1 MTTFHIH
8 IQGIVQGVGF
18 RPYVYNLALSKGLL
32 GWVNNSTDGVHI
44 EINTDEVSAKAFLNS
59 IIKNTPELAH
69 ITYFNIFKTKG
80 KEFNKFEIIHS
91 VSADENN
98 VLLTPDFGLCPI
110 CKEEIHNP
118 DNKRFK
124 YPFTT
129 CINCGPRFSIIKKL
143 PYDRETT
150 TMDHFEMCD
159 SCQMEY
165 TDPKNRRYYSQT
177 NSCPDCSIELSLIK
191 SDGDLISDGNST
203 LSDVVSLWK
212 EGKIVAIKGI
222 GGYLLTCDAT
232 NPEVI
237 MLLRQRK
244 NRPDKPLAVMYPN
257 LKVLKKE
264 LKVSQVEQK
273 EILSVNSPIVI
284 LDIIEQSNIIIDV
297 DSVAPNLN
305 CIGAMLPYTPLYE
318 LLLSDFGKPIIATSG
333 NVSGSPIIFE
343 DKQAQEELASIADYL
358 LVNNR
363 NIVVPQDDSVIRYSE
378 QHEQRVIFRRSR
390 GLSPAYINPELKVP
404 PLNIFA
410 AGGGLKSTFSF
421 TCFQNFYISQYL
433 GNLENVI
440 TQNSYSKVAE
450 HFFEIFNSKPDLVL
464 ADKHP
469 LYYAR
474 HFAIELADNL
484 SVPIHYFQHHQ
495 AHFAAVLGEN
505 NLLKSKDPILGII
518 WDGTGYGD
526 DNNIWGGEFFEF
538 KKGVIERITHYEY
551 FDHIIGDKMAKE
563 PRISALSLCN
573 KIEPGI
579 EILKP
584 KFTRLEW
591 HIYGVLL
598 GKDSNL
604 KTSSI
609 GRLFDAVAS
618 LLGLID
624 VSSFEGQGGM
634 FLEQCASSWYYKKNE
649 TIYPVYFTPD
659 ENSKISIDLEKIVND
674 ILLGEAK
681 EKIAA
686 QFHLSLVE
694 MIRYVAIKSKHKNL
708 AFSGGVFQ
716 NSLLVDLIIE
726 NLQND
731 FKLYFHKQLSPNDEN
746 ISFGQVM
753 LYEIMNPPTADKF

>member
-18 RPYVYNLALSKGLL
+18 RPFVYKLALSKNLL

-44 EINTDEVSAKAFLNS
+44 EINADEVYAKEFLNS
-59 IIKNTPELAH
+59 IIQNPPELAN
-69 ITYFNIFKTKG
+69 ITYFNIFKSKG
-80 KEFNKFEIIHS
+80 KEFSKFEIIHS
-91 VSADENN
+91 VSADQNN

-110 CKEEIHNP
+110 CKKEIHNS
-118 DNKRFK
+118 DNKRFN

-150 TMDHFEMCD
+150 TMDHFEMCE
-159 SCQMEY
+159 SCQEEY
-165 TDPKNRRYYSQT
+165 NDPENRRYYSQT
-177 NSCPDCSIELSLIK
+177 NSCPDCSIELSLIR
-191 SDGDLISDGNST
+191 SGGDLIAKGNTT
-203 LSDVVSLWK
+203 LSDVVRFWK

-222 GGYLLTCDAT
+222 GGYLLTCDAA
-232 NPEVI
+232 NPKVI
-237 MLLRQRK
+237 ELLRQRK
-244 NRPDKPLAVMYPN
+244 NRPDKPFAVMYPN
-257 LKVLKKE
+257 LEVLKNE
-264 LKVSQVEQK
+264 LKISKAEQA
-273 EILSVNSPIVI
+273 ELQSASAPIVI
-284 LDIIEQSNIIIDV
+284 LDILEQNVVSIDF
-297 DSVAPNLN
+297 DSVAPKLN
-305 CIGAMLPYTPLYE
+305 CIGTMLPYTPLYE
-318 LLLSDFGKPIIATSG
+318 LLLNEFGKPIIATSG

-343 DKQAQEELASIADYL
+343 DKQAEEELSSIADYL

-363 NIVVPQDDSVIRYSE
+363 DIVVPQDDSVIRYTTKH
-378 QHEQRVIFRRSR
+378 QQRIIIRRSR
-390 GLSPAYINPELKVP
+390 GLSPAYINPDLKVP
-404 PLNIFA
+404 SLNIFA

-421 TCFQNFYISQYL
+421 TCFQNFYTSQYL

-440 TQNSYSKVAE
+440 TQNSYNNVVE
-450 HFFEIFNSKPDLVL
+450 HFFEIFNSKPNLVL

-474 HFAIELADNL
+474 QFAVDLADNL
-484 SVPIHYFQHHQ
+484 SVPIHYFQHHK

-505 NLLKSKDPILGII
+505 NLLKSKEPVLGVI

-538 KKGVIERITHYEY
+538 KNDEINRIAHYEY
-551 FDHIIGDKMAKE
+551 FDHILGDKMAKE
-563 PRISALSLCN
+563 PRISALSNGL
-573 KIEPGI
+573 KTKSTEK
-579 EILKP
+579 ILKP

-634 FLEQCASSWYYKKNE
+634 LLEKCASNWFNE
-649 TIYPVYFTPD
+649 NNEAILPVYFTPD
-659 ENSKISIDLEKIVND
+659 VNSTISINIEKIMTD
-674 ILLGEAK
+674 ILSGETK
-681 EKIAA
+681 EKIAF

-694 MIRYVAIKSKHKNL
+694 MIKHVAQKSKYKSL

-716 NSLLVDLIIE
+716 NSLLVDLIID
-726 NLQND
+726 NLQDD
-731 FKLYFHKQLSPNDEN
+731 FKLYFHKQFSPNDEN

-753 LYEIMNPPTADKF
+753 LYEIMNDV

>member
-1 MTTFHIH
+1 MSTFHIH

-18 RPYVYNLALSKGLL
+18 RPFVYSLALSEKLL

-44 EINTDEVSAKAFLNS
+44 EINADEIKANAFLNS
-59 IIKNTPELAH
+59 IIQNPPELAH
-69 ITYFNIFKTKG
+69 ITDSHIFKTEEKV
-80 KEFNKFEIIHS
+80 FSKFEIIQS
-91 VSADENN
+91 KSADETN
-98 VLLTPDFGLCPI
+98 VLLTPDFGLCPT
-110 CKEEIHNP
+110 CKKEIHDP
-118 DNKRFK
+118 DNKRFN

-129 CINCGPRFSIIKKL
+129 CINCGPRFSINKKL

-150 TMDHFEMCD
+150 TMDHFEMCE
-159 SCQMEY
+159 SCQKEY
-165 TDPKNRRYYSQT
+165 NDPKNRRYYSQT
-177 NSCPDCSIELSLIK
+177 NSCPDCSIELSLVN
-191 SDGDLISDGNST
+191 SEGELISNGNIC
-203 LSDVVSLWK
+203 LSDVVGFWE

-237 MLLRQRK
+237 KLLRQRK

-257 LKVLKKE
+257 LKVVKNE
-264 LKVSQVEQK
+264 LTVSKIEQN
-273 EILSVNSPIVI
+273 ELQSVNAPIVI
-284 LDIIEQSNIIIDV
+284 LDINDKSNTSIDV
-297 DSVAPNLN
+297 DSVAPHLN

-343 DKQAQEELASIADYL
+343 DKQAEEELLSIADYL

-363 NIVVPQDDSVIRYSE
+363 NIVVPQDDSVIRYSA
-378 QHEQRVIFRRSR
+378 QHEQRIIIRRSR

-404 PLNIFA
+404 ALNIFA

-421 TCFQNFYISQYL
+421 TCFQNFYTSQYL
-433 GNLENVI
+433 GNLENII
-440 TQNSYSKVAE
+440 TQSSYNKVAE
-450 HFFEIFNSKPDLVL
+450 HFFEIFDSNPDIVL

-474 HFAIELADNL
+474 QYATELADKL
-484 SVPIHYFQHHQ
+484 SIPIFSYQHHK

-505 NLLKSKDPILGII
+505 NLLQCNDAVLGII

-526 DNNIWGGEFFEF
+526 DKNIWGGEFFEF
-538 KKGVIERITHYEY
+538 KNGEIERIAHYEY
-551 FDHIIGDKMAKE
+551 FDHILGDKMAKE
-563 PRISALSLCN
+563 PRITALSMEFKN
-573 KIEPGI
+573 QSAE
-579 EILKP
+579 EVLKP
-584 KFTRLEW
+584 KFTSLEW

-598 GKDSNL
+598 GKENNL

-624 VSSFEGQGGM
+624 ISSFEGQGGM
-634 FLEQCASSWYYKKNE
+634 FLEQCASSWFSENNE
-649 TIYPVYFTPD
+649 EIHPVYFTPD
-659 ENSKISIDLEKIVND
+659 VNSTISINLEKIIAD
-674 ILLGEAK
+674 ILSDVAK

-694 MIRYVAIKSKHKNL
+694 MIKHVAQKSNNKNL

-726 NLQND
+726 NLQSD

-753 LYEIMNPPTADKF
+753 LYEMLNDEL

>member
-18 RPYVYNLALSKGLL
+18 RPFVYNLALSKELL

-44 EINTDEVSAKAFLNS
+44 EINADEDIAQAFLDS
-59 IIKNTPELAH
+59 IIEYPPELAH
-69 ITYFNIFKTKG
+69 ITYFNIFKTKE
-80 KEFNKFEIIHS
+80 KEFSKFEIIHS

-98 VLLTPDFGLCPI
+98 VLLTPDFGLCPT
-110 CKEEIHNP
+110 CKKEIHDP
-118 DNKRFK
+118 DNKRFN

-129 CINCGPRFSIIKKL
+129 CINCGPRFSIINKL

-150 TMDHFEMCD
+150 TMDHFEMCE
-159 SCQMEY
+159 SCQKEY
-165 TDPKNRRYYSQT
+165 NDPKNRRYYSQT
-177 NSCPDCSIELSLIK
+177 NSCPDCSIEISLLN
-191 SDGDLISDGNST
+191 SGGDLIDEGNNC
-203 LSDVVSLWK
+203 LKDVVGFWK
-212 EGKIVAIKGI
+212 KGKIVAIKGI

-232 NPEVI
+232 NPEAI
-237 MLLRQRK
+237 KLLRQRK
-244 NRPDKPLAVMYPN
+244 NRPDKPFAVMYPN

-264 LKVSQVEQK
+264 LKVNQVEQK
-273 EILSVNSPIVI
+273 ELQGVNAPIVI

-297 DSVAPNLN
+297 DSVAPKLN

-318 LLLSDFGKPIIATSG
+318 LLLSDFAKPVIATSG

-343 DKQAQEELASIADYL
+343 DKQAEEELASIADYL
-358 LVNNR
+358 FINNR
-363 NIVVPQDDSVIRYSE
+363 DIVVPQDDSVIRYSA
-378 QHEQRVIFRRSR
+378 QQQQRIIIRRSR

-421 TCFQNFYISQYL
+421 TCFKNFYTSQYL
-433 GNLENVI
+433 GNLENMI
-440 TQNSYSKVAE
+440 TQNSYSNVVD
-450 HFFEIFNSKPDLVL
+450 HFFEIFNSKPELVL

-469 LYYAR
+469 LYYSR
-474 HFAIELADNL
+474 QFAVDLADKL
-484 SVPIHYFQHHQ
+484 SVPIHYFQHHK

-505 NLLKSKDPILGII
+505 NLLKSKESIIGII

-538 KKGVIERITHYEY
+538 KNEEINRIAHYEY
-551 FDHIIGDKMAKE
+551 FDHILGDKMAKE
-563 PRISALSLCN
+563 PRISALSIGLN
-573 KIEPGI
+573 AESAE
-579 EILKP
+579 EILNP
-584 KFTRLEW
+584 MFTRLEW

-598 GKDSNL
+598 GKENNL

-634 FLEQCASSWYYKKNE
+634 FLEKCASSWYGKNKE
-649 TIYPVYFTPD
+649 AIHPVYFTP
-659 ENSKISIDLEKIVND
+659 ESNSTISINIEKIITDV
-674 ILLGEAK
+674 ISGEAK

-694 MIRYVAIKSKHKNL
+694 MIRHVAQKSNNKNL

-716 NSLLVDLIIE
+716 NSLLIDLIIE
-726 NLQND
+726 NLQDD

-753 LYEIMNPPTADKF
+753 LYEILNY

>member
-18 RPYVYNLALSKGLL
+18 RPFVYNLALSEKLL

-44 EINTDEVSAKAFLNS
+44 EINADEIQANAFLNS
-59 IIKNTPELAH
+59 IIQNPPELAH
-69 ITYFNIFKTKG
+69 ITDSHIFKT
-80 KEFNKFEIIHS
+80 EEEVFNKFEIIQS
-91 VSADENN
+91 KSANENN
-98 VLLTPDFGLCPI
+98 VLLTPDFGLCPT
-110 CKEEIHNP
+110 CKEEIYDP
-118 DNKRFK
+118 DNKRFN

-129 CINCGPRFSIIKKL
+129 CINCGPRFSIINKL

-150 TMDHFEMCD
+150 TMDHFEMCE
-159 SCQMEY
+159 SCKKEY
-165 TDPKNRRYYSQT
+165 NEPKDRRYYSQT
-177 NSCPDCSIELSLIK
+177 NSCPDCSIELSLVN
-191 SDGDLISDGNST
+191 SEGELISNANTSI
-203 LSDVVSLWK
+203 SDVVGFWK

-232 NPEVI
+232 NSEVI
-237 MLLRQRK
+237 KLLRQRK

-257 LKVLKKE
+257 IKVVKNE
-264 LKVSQVEQK
+264 LKVSQSEQK
-273 EILSVNSPIVI
+273 EIQSVNAPIVI
-284 LDIIEQSNIIIDV
+284 LDIIEQSNICIDV
-297 DSVAPNLN
+297 DTVAPNLN
-305 CIGAMLPYTPLYE
+305 SIGAMLPYTPLYE
-318 LLLSDFGKPIIATSG
+318 LLLSEFGKPIIATSG
-333 NVSGSPIIFE
+333 NVSGSPIIYE
-343 DKQAQEELASIADYL
+343 DKQAKEELSAIADYL
-358 LVNNR
+358 LINNR
-363 NIVVPQDDSVIRYSE
+363 DIVVPQDDSVIRYSA
-378 QHEQRVIFRRSR
+378 QKEQRIIIRRSR
-390 GLSPAYINPELKVP
+390 GLSPAYINSELKVP
-404 PLNIFA
+404 ALNIFA

-421 TCFQNFYISQYL
+421 TCFQNFYTSQYL
-433 GNLENVI
+433 GNLENLI
-440 TQNSYSKVAE
+440 TQNSYSKVVE

-474 HFAIELADNL
+474 QFAIDLADKL
-484 SVPIHYFQHHQ
+484 SIPIHYFQHHK

-505 NLLKSKDPILGII
+505 NLLKSSDPILGII

-526 DNNIWGGEFFEF
+526 DNNIWGGEFFKF
-538 KKGVIERITHYEY
+538 DSGVIERITHYEY

-563 PRISALSLCN
+563 PRISALSMGFNNESGEEL
-573 KIEPGI
+573 
-579 EILKP
+579 LKQ

-591 HIYGVLL
+591 HIYGILL
-598 GKDSNL
+598 GKDGNL
-604 KTSSI
+604 KTSSV

-618 LLGLID
+618 LLDLID

-634 FLEQCASSWYYKKNE
+634 FLEKCASIWFDKNNE
-649 TIYPVYFTPD
+649 TIQPVYFTPD
-659 ENSKISIDLEKIVND
+659 INSTLSINIEKIIADKIS
-674 ILLGEAK
+674 GETK

-694 MIRYVAIKSKHKNL
+694 MIRHIALKSNLKRL

-726 NLQND
+726 NLQDD

-753 LYEIMNPPTADKF
+753 LYEMMRDK